1 MSFPPAAAMKVKK
14 KVILWFVAGLATALV
29 LAFLVTNLSAG
40 EKKIERQ
47 LQRHYGASEAQFQY
61 EMGTLLGPPI
71 VDGNRYQTLVN
82 GVQIFPSMLK
92 AIASARE
99 TINFESYIYWSG
111 AIGKSFADALSERAR
126 AGVKVNV
133 LLDWAGSSKMDA
145 SLLAQLQDS
154 GVKLERFH
162 EPKWYNLGRLNNRT
176 HRKLLVVDGRV
187 GFTGG
192 VGIAPQWEGN
202 AQDSEHWRDSHFRV
216 EGPVVAQ
223 MQAVFID
230 NWTKSSGEVL
240 HGAAYF
246 PPPVKAGEHR
256 AHMFSSSPS
265 GGAES
270 MQLMYLMAITAAD
283 HSIDLA
289 SAYFVPNELTRTA
302 MIKAMKRGVKIRIIV
317 PGPFTDA
324 DTVSN
329 ASKANWGG
337 LLDAGARIYEYQ
349 PTMYHCK
356 VMVMDGRMTS
366 VGSTNFDQRS
376 FSLNDEA
383 NLNVYD
389 EAFALEQTR
398 IFEQDLLQSRQFTA
412 AEWHSRPVWDRFKER
427 LASLFSSQL

>member
-1 MSFPPAAAMKVKK
+1 MKVTKI
-14 KVILWFVAGLATALV
+14 VVLWFIAGFGTALLLTLIFV
-29 LAFLVTNLSAG
+29 NLSAG

-47 LQRHYGASEAQFQY
+47 LPRHFGSGDAQFQY

-71 VDGNRYQTLVN
+71 IDGNRTQTLVN
-82 GVQIFPSMLK
+82 GVQIFPAMLE
-92 AIASARE
+92 AIASARRSI
-99 TINFESYIYWSG
+99 TFESYIYWSG
-111 AIGKSFADALSERAR
+111 DIGKKFADALSERAT
-126 AGVKVNV
+126 AGVKVHV
-133 LLDWAGSSKMDA
+133 LLDWAGSQKMEA
-145 SLLAQLQDS
+145 SLLEQLKKA
-154 GVKLERFH
+154 GVQLERFH
-162 EPKWYNLGRLNNRT
+162 EPHWYHLGRLNNRT

-202 AQDSEHWRDSHFRV
+202 GQDSDHWRDTHFRA

-223 MQAVFID
+223 MQAVFVD
-230 NWTKSSGEVL
+230 NWTKASGEVL

-246 PPPVKAGEHR
+246 PLLSKAGEQR
-256 AHMFSSSPS
+256 SHMFSSSPS

-283 HSIDLA
+283 RTIDLS
-289 SAYFVPNELTRTA
+289 SAYFVPNKLTRDT
-302 MIKAMKRGVKIRIIV
+302 MVKALKRGVKIRIIL

-324 DTVSN
+324 DTVSS
-329 ASKANWGG
+329 ASRADWDE

-356 VMVMDGRMTS
+356 VMILDGRMTS

-383 NLNVYD
+383 NLNIYD
-389 EAFALEQTR
+389 EAFAREQTS
-398 IFEQDLLQSRQFTA
+398 IFEQDLTRSREYTA
-412 AEWHSRPVWDRFKER
+412 AQWHARSGWTRLKER
-427 LASLFSSQL
+427 AASLLAPQL

>member
-1 MSFPPAAAMKVKK
+1 MKVKK
-14 KVILWFVAGLATALV
+14 KVVLWFVAGLATAL
-29 LAFLVTNLSAG
+29 LLTLLVINLSMG

-47 LQRHYGASEAQFQY
+47 LRRHYGSGDAQFQY

-71 VDGNRYQTLVN
+71 IDGNRYQTLVN
-82 GVQIFPSMLK
+82 GDQIFPSMLE
-92 AIASARE
+92 AIASARQ
-99 TINFESYIYWSG
+99 TITFESYIYWSG

-133 LLDWAGSSKMDA
+133 LLDWAGSQKMDA
-145 SLLAQLQDS
+145 ALLDELKAA
-154 GVKLERFH
+154 GVQLERFH
-162 EPKWYNLGRLNNRT
+162 EPKWYALGRMNNRT
-176 HRKLLVVDGRV
+176 HRKLLIVDGRV

-216 EGPVVAQ
+216 EGPVVSQ
-223 MQAVFID
+223 MQSVFVD
-230 NWTKSSGEVL
+230 NWTKASGEVL

-246 PPPVKAGEHR
+246 PQLAKVGEQR

-283 HSIDLA
+283 HAIDLA
-289 SAYFVPNELTRTA
+289 SAYFVPNDLTRA
-302 MIKAMKRGVKIRIIV
+302 ALVRALKRGVKIRIIV

-329 ASKANWGG
+329 ASKASWGE
-337 LLDAGARIYEYQ
+337 LLNAGAKIYEYQ

-356 VMVMDGRMTS
+356 VMILDGRMTS

-383 NLNVYD
+383 NLNIYD
-389 EAFALEQTR
+389 ESFAREQTR
-398 IFEQDLLQSRQFTA
+398 IFEVDLSKSREFTA
-412 AEWHSRPVWDRFKER
+412 RQWHSRPLWDRVKEHAANM
-427 LASLFSSQL
+427 LSSQL

>member
-1 MSFPPAAAMKVKK
+1 MKVKK
-14 KVILWFVAGLATALV
+14 KVILWFVAGLAAALV
-29 LAFLVTNLSAG
+29 LTFLVVNLFMG
-40 EKKIERQ
+40 EKKIDHQ
-47 LQRHYGASEAQFQY
+47 LRRHYGSADAQFEY
-61 EMGTLLGPPI
+61 EMGSLLGPPI
-71 VDGNRYQTLVN
+71 IGGNRYQTLLN
-82 GVQIFPSMLK
+82 GVQIFPSMLQ
-92 AIASARE
+92 AIASARQ
-99 TINFESYIYWSG
+99 TITFESYIYWSG
-111 AIGKSFADALSERAR
+111 DIGQAFADALSERAR

-133 LLDWAGSSKMDA
+133 LLDWAGSAKMDA
-145 SLLAQLQDS
+145 SMLKQLDAA
-154 GVKLERFH
+154 GVVLQRFH
-162 EPKWYNLGRLNNRT
+162 EPKWYQLGRLNNRT
-176 HRKLLVVDGRV
+176 HRKLLVIDGRV

-202 AQDSEHWRDSHFRV
+202 AQDSDHWRDSHFKV

-223 MQAVFID
+223 MQSVFVD
-230 NWTKSSGEVL
+230 NWTKASGEVL

-246 PPPVKAGEHR
+246 PPPVKAGDHR
-256 AHMFSSSPS
+256 AHMFSSSPT

-283 HSIDLA
+283 STIDLA
-289 SAYFVPNELTRTA
+289 SAYFVPNALTRA
-302 MIKAMKRGVKIRIIV
+302 AIVKALKRGVKVRIIV

-329 ASKANWGG
+329 ASKATWGE
-337 LLDAGARIYEYQ
+337 LLDAGAKIYEYQ

-389 EAFALEQTR
+389 EGFAREQTR
-398 IFEQDLLQSRQFTA
+398 IFEQDLAKSREFTA
-412 AEWHSRPVWDRFKER
+412 AQWHSRPAWDRLKER
-427 LASLFSSQL
+427 AASLLSPQL

>member
-1 MSFPPAAAMKVKK
+1 MKVKK
-14 KVILWFVAGLATALV
+14 KVVLWFAAGLATAL
-29 LAFLVTNLSAG
+29 LLTLLVINLSMG

-47 LQRHYGASEAQFQY
+47 LRRHYGSGDAQFQY

-71 VDGNRYQTLVN
+71 IDGNRYQTLVN
-82 GVQIFPSMLK
+82 GDQIFPSMLE
-92 AIASARE
+92 AIASARQ
-99 TINFESYIYWSG
+99 TITFESYIYWSG

-133 LLDWAGSSKMDA
+133 LLDWAGSKKMDA
-145 SLLAQLQDS
+145 ALLDELKAA
-154 GVKLERFH
+154 GVQVERFH
-162 EPKWYNLGRLNNRT
+162 EPKWYALGRINNRT
-176 HRKLLVVDGRV
+176 HRKLLIVDGRV

-192 VGIAPQWEGN
+192 VGIAPPWEGN

-216 EGPVVAQ
+216 EGPVVSQ
-223 MQAVFID
+223 MQSVFVD
-230 NWTKSSGEVL
+230 NWTKASGEVL

-246 PPPVKAGEHR
+246 PQLAKVGEHR

-283 HSIDLA
+283 RAIDLA
-289 SAYFVPNELTRTA
+289 SAYFVPNDLTRGA
-302 MIKAMKRGVKIRIIV
+302 MVKALKRGVKIRIIV

-329 ASKANWGG
+329 ASKASWGE
-337 LLDAGARIYEYQ
+337 LLDAGAKIYEYQ

-356 VMVMDGRMTS
+356 VMILDGRMTS

-383 NLNVYD
+383 NLNIYD
-389 EAFALEQTR
+389 EGFAREQTR
-398 IFEQDLLQSRQFTA
+398 IFEVDLSKSREYTA
-412 AEWHSRPVWDRFKER
+412 QQWHSRPLWDRVKEHAANM
-427 LASLFSSQL
+427 LSSQL

>member
-1 MSFPPAAAMKVKK
+1 MVMKVKK
-14 KVILWFVAGLATALV
+14 KVIVWFAAGLATALV
-29 LAFLVTNLSAG
+29 LTLVVVNLSLG
-40 EKKIERQ
+40 EKKIDRQ
-47 LQRHYGASEAQFQY
+47 LRRHYGSGDAQFEY

-71 VDGNRYQTLVN
+71 ISGNRYKTLLN
-82 GVQIFPSMLK
+82 GDQIFPAMLQ
-92 AIASARE
+92 AIASAKQ
-99 TINFESYIYWSG
+99 TVTFESYIYWSG
-111 AIGKSFADALSERAR
+111 DIGKAFADALSERSK
-126 AGVKVNV
+126 AGVKVHV
-133 LLDWAGSSKMDA
+133 LLDWAGSAKMDA
-145 SLLAQLQDS
+145 SMLKELVDAGVQLQ
-154 GVKLERFH
+154 RFH
-162 EPKWYNLGRLNNRT
+162 EPNWYQLGRLNNRT
-176 HRKLLVVDGRV
+176 HRKLLIADGHV

-192 VGIAPQWEGN
+192 VGIAPQWEGH
-202 AQDSEHWRDSHFRV
+202 AQDPDHWRDSHFQV

-223 MQAVFID
+223 MQSVFVD
-230 NWTKSSGEVL
+230 NWTKASGAVL

-283 HSIDLA
+283 RSIDLA
-289 SAYFVPNELTRTA
+289 SAYFVPNALTRA
-302 MIKAMKRGVKIRIIV
+302 ALVAALKRGVKIRIIV

-329 ASKANWGG
+329 ASKSTWGE

-356 VMVMDGRMTS
+356 VLVLDGRMTS

-389 EAFALEQTR
+389 EGFAREQTR
-398 IFEQDLLQSRQFTA
+398 IFDDDLANSREYTA
-412 AEWHSRPVWDRFKER
+412 AEWHGRPMWDRTKEKF
-427 LASLFSSQL
+427 ASLLAPQL

>member
-1 MSFPPAAAMKVKK
+1 MKVKK
-14 KVILWFVAGLATALV
+14 KVLLWFLAGLATAVV
-29 LAFLVTNLSAG
+29 LTLIVLNLTVG

-47 LQRHYGASEAQFQY
+47 LTRHYGSGDPQFQY

-71 VDGNRYQTLVN
+71 IDGNRYQTLLN
-82 GVQIFPSMLK
+82 GDQIFPSMLQ
-92 AIASARE
+92 AIASARQ
-99 TINFESYIYWSG
+99 TVNFESYIYWSG
-111 AIGKSFADALSERAR
+111 DIGKAFADALSERSR

-133 LLDWAGSSKMDA
+133 LLDWAGSAKMDA
-145 SLLAQLQDS
+145 SMLKELDAA
-154 GVKLERFH
+154 GVHVQRFH
-162 EPKWYNLGRLNNRT
+162 QPRWFHLGRLNNRT

-192 VGIAPQWEGN
+192 VGIAPIWEGH
-202 AQDSEHWRDSHFRV
+202 AQDKDHWRDSHFKV

-223 MQAVFID
+223 MQSVFID
-230 NWTKSSGEVL
+230 NWTKASGEVL

-246 PPPVKAGEHR
+246 PPPVKAGDHR

-270 MQLMYLMAITAAD
+270 MELMYLMAITAAD
-283 HSIDLA
+283 HNIDLA
-289 SAYFVPNELTRTA
+289 SAYFVPNALTRST
-302 MIKAMKRGVKIRIIV
+302 IVKALKRGVKFRIIV

-329 ASKANWGG
+329 ASKATWGE
-337 LLDAGARIYEYQ
+337 LLDAGAKIYEYQ

-356 VMVMDGRMTS
+356 VLVLDGRMTS

-389 EAFALEQTR
+389 EGFAKEQTR
-398 IFEQDLLQSRQFTA
+398 IFEDDLAKSVEYTA
-412 AEWHSRPVWDRFKER
+412 AQWHDRPLWDRVKER
-427 LASLFSSQL
+427 AASLLSSQL

>member
-1 MSFPPAAAMKVKK
+1 MKVKK
-14 KVILWFVAGLATALV
+14 KVVLWFIAGIATAL
-29 LAFLVTNLSAG
+29 LLTLVVINLTLG

-47 LQRHYGASEAQFQY
+47 LVRLYGLADPQFQY

-71 VDGNRYQTLVN
+71 IDGNRAQTLIN
-82 GVQIFPSMLK
+82 GAQIFPSMLQ
-92 AIASARE
+92 AINSARQ
-99 TINFESYIYWSG
+99 TITFESYIYWSG
-111 AIGKSFADALSERAR
+111 EIGKKFADALSERAKT
-126 AGVKVNV
+126 GVKVHV
-133 LLDWAGSSKMDA
+133 LLDWAGSQKMDA
-145 SLLAQLQDS
+145 ALLEQLKSS
-154 GVKLERFH
+154 GVKLQRFH
-162 EPKWYNLGRLNNRT
+162 EPQWYHLGRLNNRT
-176 HRKLLVVDGRV
+176 HRKLLVVDGKV

-192 VGIAPQWEGN
+192 VGIAPLWEGN
-202 AQDSEHWRDSHFRV
+202 AQDENHWRDTHFRV

-223 MQAVFID
+223 MQSVFID
-230 NWTKSSGEVL
+230 NWTKASGEVL

-246 PPPVKAGEHR
+246 PKLSSAGDQL

-289 SAYFVPNELTRTA
+289 SAYFVPNQLTRNA
-302 MIKAMKRGVKIRIIV
+302 MVKALKRGVKIRVIV

-324 DTVSN
+324 DAVSN
-329 ASKANWGG
+329 ASKADWDEI
-337 LLDAGARIYEYQ
+337 LDAGARIYEYQ

-356 VMVMDGRMTS
+356 VMVVDGRMAS

-389 EAFALEQTR
+389 EGFAREQTR
-398 IFEQDLLQSRQFTA
+398 FFEQDLGNSREFTA
-412 AEWHSRPVWDRFKER
+412 AMWHSRPAWDRLKER
-427 LASLFSSQL
+427 AARMLAAPL

>member
-1 MSFPPAAAMKVKK
+1 MKVTK
-14 KVILWFVAGLATALV
+14 KVVLWFVAGVASAL
-29 LAFLVTNLSAG
+29 LLTLLVVNLSLG

-47 LQRHYGASEAQFQY
+47 IPRLFGTADPQFEY
-61 EMGTLLGPPI
+61 EMGALLGPPI
-71 VDGNRYQTLVN
+71 IDGNRYKTLLN
-82 GVQIFPSMLK
+82 GDQIFPSMLE
-92 AIASARE
+92 AIGSARK
-99 TINFESYIYWSG
+99 TVNFESYIYWSG
-111 AIGKSFADALSERAR
+111 DIGQKFASALIDRSR

-133 LLDWAGSSKMDA
+133 LLDWAGSAKIDKKMLEDLKSA
-145 SLLAQLQDS
+145 

-162 EPKWYNLGRLNNRT
+162 KPSWYNLGRLNNRT
-176 HRKLLVVDGRV
+176 HRKLLVVDGKI

-202 AQDSEHWRDSHFRV
+202 AQDSDHWRDSHFRV

-230 NWTKSSGEVL
+230 NWTKASGEVL
-240 HGAAYF
+240 HGPAYF
-246 PPPVKAGEHR
+246 PAPTKAGDQR

-270 MQLMYLMAITAAD
+270 MQLMYLMAISAAD
-283 HSIDLA
+283 RTIDLA
-289 SAYFVPNELTRTA
+289 SAYFVPNELTRAA
-302 MIKAMKRGVKIRIIV
+302 MVAAMKRGVKIRIIV

-329 ASKANWGG
+329 ASKATWGE
-337 LLDAGARIYEYQ
+337 LLDAGAKIFEYQ

-356 VMVMDGRMTS
+356 VMVVDGRMTS

-383 NLNVYD
+383 NLNFY
-389 EAFALEQTR
+389 EEEFAREQVR
-398 IFEQDLLQSRQFTA
+398 IFEQDLAKSREYTA
-412 AEWHSRPVWDRFKER
+412 AQWHSRPWWDRFKER
-427 LASLFSSQL
+427 LASTLSSQL

>member
-1 MSFPPAAAMKVKK
+1 MKVKK
-14 KVILWFVAGLATALV
+14 KVILWFAAGLATALV
-29 LAFLVTNLSAG
+29 LTLLVVNLSVG

-47 LQRHYGASEAQFQY
+47 LRRHYGSGDPQFQY

-71 VDGNRYQTLVN
+71 VDGNRYRTLVN
-82 GVQIFPSMLK
+82 GVQIFPAMLK

-111 AIGKSFADALSERAR
+111 DIGQTFADALSERAR

-133 LLDWAGSSKMDA
+133 LLDWAGSAKMDA
-145 SLLAQLQDS
+145 SLLKQLTDA
-154 GVKLERFH
+154 GVHLQRFH
-162 EPKWYNLGRLNNRT
+162 EPKWYELGRLNNRT
-176 HRKLLVVDGRV
+176 HRKLLVVDGRT

-202 AQDSEHWRDSHFRV
+202 AQDSDHWRDSHFQI

-223 MQAVFID
+223 MQSVFID
-230 NWTKSSGEVL
+230 NWTKASGEVL
-240 HGAAYF
+240 HGSAYF
-246 PPPVKAGEHR
+246 PLLAKVGEHR
-256 AHMFSSSPS
+256 SHMFSSSPT
-265 GGAES
+265 GGADS

-289 SAYFVPNELTRTA
+289 SAYFVPNALTRNA
-302 MIKAMKRGVKIRIIV
+302 MVQALKRGVKIRVIV

-329 ASKANWGG
+329 ASKAQWGE
-337 LLDAGARIYEYQ
+337 LLDAGAKIYEYQ

-356 VMVMDGRMTS
+356 VLVLDGLMTS

-389 EAFALEQTR
+389 QGFAREQTR
-398 IFEQDLLQSRQFTA
+398 IFEDDLAHSREYTA
-412 AEWHSRPVWDRFKER
+412 AQWHDRPMWDRFKEK
-427 LASLFSSQL
+427 LASLLAPQL